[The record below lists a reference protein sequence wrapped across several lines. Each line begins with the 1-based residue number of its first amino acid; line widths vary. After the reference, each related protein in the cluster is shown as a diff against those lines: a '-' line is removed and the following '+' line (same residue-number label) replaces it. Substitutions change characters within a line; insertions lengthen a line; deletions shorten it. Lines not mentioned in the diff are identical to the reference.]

1 MLMVP
6 TNNTDDDGDGGGG
19 FLDYCRP
26 FDDIFTIRHKRFCR

>member
-6 TNNTDDDGDGGGG
+6 TNNTDDDGGGG

>member
-1 MLMVP
+1 MVP
-6 TNNTDDDGDGGGG
+6 TNNTDDGGGG